1 MSSAS
6 STSALRH
13 QLSLR
18 RSGGCARLT
27 RPAFLEHTSSPG
39 VHCGTFPGFGDCSG
53 AAPRQRTHVAQGP
66 SRIPALV
73 AVGLRYSPTCCGSFL
88 PAVRTRQEMWN
99 TMKDRI
105 ASRIVSVTAALN
117 GTPKVAA
124 QTAAPRKVAKAPP
137 PAVIYNWRRNKR
149 RRDIG
154 PAPGATDNRTLRAG
168 ASSDRA
174 ILTFTYH

>member
-1 MSSAS
+1 
-6 STSALRH
+6 
-13 QLSLR
+13 
-18 RSGGCARLT
+18 
-27 RPAFLEHTSSPG
+27 
-39 VHCGTFPGFGDCSG
+39 
-53 AAPRQRTHVAQGP
+53 
-66 SRIPALV
+66 
-73 AVGLRYSPTCCGSFL
+73 
-88 PAVRTRQEMWN
+88 MWN

>member
-1 MSSAS
+1 
-6 STSALRH
+6 
-13 QLSLR
+13 
-18 RSGGCARLT
+18 
-27 RPAFLEHTSSPG
+27 
-39 VHCGTFPGFGDCSG
+39 
-53 AAPRQRTHVAQGP
+53 
-66 SRIPALV
+66 
-73 AVGLRYSPTCCGSFL
+73 
-88 PAVRTRQEMWN
+88 MWK

-124 QTAAPRKVAKAPP
+124 HTAAPPKVAKAPP